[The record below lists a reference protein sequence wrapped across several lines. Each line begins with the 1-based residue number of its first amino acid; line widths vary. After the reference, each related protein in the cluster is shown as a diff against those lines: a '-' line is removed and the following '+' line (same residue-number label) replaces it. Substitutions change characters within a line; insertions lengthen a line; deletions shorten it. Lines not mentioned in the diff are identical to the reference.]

1 MTLEERIKEI
11 KRRYLAMGG
20 CNYEDEDL
28 IKYPV
33 SEIITSSPLLER
45 LISPNEYNIAK
56 LFDDLNLKYEELQNK
71 NKELEA
77 KLNNYEIVSTRR
89 GKSVFVSSAIN
100 AKELTRLEV
109 IDESGRVYVNNN
121 CKMELSYQDEGGTL
135 KIFVNNEGVK

>member
-33 SEIITSSPLLER
+33 SEIITYSPLLER

-56 LFDDLNLKYEELQNK
+56 LFDDLNLKCEELQNK
-71 NKELEA
+71 NKG
-77 KLNNYEIVSTRR
+77 LN
-89 GKSVFVSSAIN
+89 K
-100 AKELTRLEV
+100 LEV

-121 CKMELSYQDEGGTL
+121 CKMELSYQDEGRTL
-135 KIFVNNEGVK
+135 KIFVNNKI